1 MPRRTKIVATL
12 GPATDDPQV
21 MDDMIAAGVDVVR
34 LNLSHDSHERHRE
47 RVQRMRERAA
57 AAGNSRQVAVLMDLQ
72 GPKIRIGRFAVG
84 PVQLAVGDLFTI
96 DAACPLDEG
105 DQTRVG
111 TTYPRLASDVRAG
124 DTLLLD
130 DGAIELMVD
139 SVDGGA
145 IGCRV
150 VVGGKLSNN
159 KGINKKGGGLSAP
172 ALTEKDKGDIR
183 FAAEIG
189 ADYLAVSFVRNGDD
203 IRLARELFQE
213 AGGKGGIVAKIERAE
228 ALNAVDDIIGA
239 SDVIMVARG
248 DLGVEI
254 GDAELPAVQKR
265 LISRARDLNSVV
277 ITATQMMQ
285 SMIENPIPT
294 RAEVFDVANAVLDG
308 TDAVMLSA
316 ESSIG
321 KYPAKV
327 VEALDR
333 ICIEAE
339 KNVTR
344 SGHRLNSVF
353 GRVDEAI
360 AMSAMYTANHLGV
373 KAIAALTETG
383 STVKW
388 MSRISSGIP
397 IYAMTRIAETRRKV
411 RLFRGVYPVAFD
423 VASTDMHEINQ
434 EVIEELMRRGT
445 VREGDLVII
454 TKGDRSGVEG
464 QTNILKIMR
473 AGEHRLSSDD

>member
-1 MPRRTKIVATL
+1 MLRRTKIVATL
-12 GPATDDPQV
+12 GPATDAPGV
-21 MDDMIAAGVDVVR
+21 LEAMMDAGLNVVR
-34 LNLSHDSHERHRE
+34 LNMSHDTHDSQRE
-47 RVQRMRERAA
+47 RVRKVRATA
-57 AAGNSRQVAVLMDLQ
+57 KAKLHPTAVLIDLQ
-72 GPKIRIGRFAVG
+72 GPKIRIGKFAHG
-84 PVQLAVGDLFTI
+84 PIELFRGETFAI
-96 DAACPLDEG
+96 DADCPLDGG
-105 DQTRVG
+105 DQSRVG
-111 TTYPRLASDVRAG
+111 TTLPSLVEDVMPG

-139 SVDGGA
+139 EINGRRIDCS
-145 IGCRV
+145 V
-150 VVGGKLSNN
+150 VVGGPLSNN

-172 ALTEKDKGDIR
+172 ALTDKDKADIV
-183 FAAEIG
+183 FAAEME
-189 ADYLAVSFVRNGDD
+189 ADYLAVSFVCNGDD
-203 IRLARELFQE
+203 VRLARELFVE

-228 ALNAVDDIIGA
+228 ALRGLEDIIDA
-239 SDVIMVARG
+239 SDAVMVARG

-265 LISRARDLNSVV
+265 LISLARERNSVV

-321 KYPAKV
+321 KNPAKV

-333 ICIEAE
+333 ICREAE
-339 KNVTR
+339 KNTRR
-344 SGHRLNSVF
+344 SGHRIDSVF
-353 GRVDEAI
+353 GRVDEGI
-360 AMSAMYTANHLGV
+360 AMAAMYTANHLGV

-383 STVKW
+383 SAVKW

-397 IYAMTRIAETRRKV
+397 IYAMTRQVETRRKV
-411 RLFRGVYPVAFD
+411 TLFRGVYPVSFD
-423 VASTDMHEINQ
+423 VASTNMHEVNR
-434 EVIEELMRRGT
+434 EVIEELLRRGT
-445 VREGDLVII
+445 VKESDLVII

-464 QTNILKIMR
+464 QTNIMKVMR
-473 AGEHRLSSDD
+473 VGEHTLLAGD